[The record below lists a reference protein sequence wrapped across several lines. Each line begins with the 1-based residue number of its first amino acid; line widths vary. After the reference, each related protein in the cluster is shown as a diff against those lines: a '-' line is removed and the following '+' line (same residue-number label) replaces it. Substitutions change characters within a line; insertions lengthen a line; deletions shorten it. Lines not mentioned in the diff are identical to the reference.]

1 MRHQVSGRKLG
12 RTTSHRWALFRNMVN
27 SLVDKESIRTTL
39 HKAKELRRFA
49 DRMITIGK
57 KNDLSA
63 KREAFNFLRSETIV
77 KKIFDELA
85 PRFKD
90 RHGGYTRIVKLGYRP
105 GDAAAMALIQ
115 YLPGEGAAKAKAK
128 GEPTSPK
135 EPKIKAKVEKKEK
148 AKKTTA
154 KKEPKEKTKKDKK
167 KAK

>member
-1 MRHQVSGRKLG
+1 MRHQVAHRKLG

-49 DRMITIGK
+49 DRVITIGK
-57 KNDLSA
+57 KNHLAA

-90 RHGGYTRIVKLGYRP
+90 RKGGYTRIIKLGYRP
-105 GDAAAMALIQ
+105 GDSAAMALIQ
-115 YLPGEGAAKAKAK
+115 YLPGEGAIKAK
-128 GEPTSPK
+128 GESTESPK
-135 EPKIKAKVEKKEK
+135 KSKVKIKVEKKEK
-148 AKKTTA
+148 AKKITA
-154 KKEPKEKTKKDKK
+154 KKEPKEKAKTDKK